1 MRHFMQRD
9 TFARSD
15 LAEPREA
22 RMRIPARSAGSRP
35 SSTWLVAGAFTALAI
50 ALVLILAVFVPRAD
64 MARLA
69 QLFVNGLITG
79 SILALAG
86 VGATLIFG
94 IQRIAN
100 FAHGDFLTIGA
111 YAAFVVNVL
120 LGQNLLVAA
129 LGAMVAVALF
139 GVAAHFGLFRPLR
152 GRGTVAI
159 ALVSVG
165 LGLLIRNVIFM
176 AAGSQ
181 IRQFDVNQSEVITA
195 GVVRLSPGQA
205 GAVVVALVVA
215 PLVAL
220 FLART
225 RLGKQMRAVADNRDL
240 ASVSGIDVERI
251 GVYVW
256 ILAGGLAGLAG
267 VMLGLSQGA
276 FDPNMGLGPLFLIF
290 TTVVLGGIG
299 SAYGALVSGLALGLA
314 MELSTWDAL
323 FGGLDSKYKPV
334 LAFVVLI
341 LLLLYRP
348 QGLFGQERVL

>member
-1 MRHFMQRD
+1 MR
-9 TFARSD
+9 T
-15 LAEPREA
+15 
-22 RMRIPARSAGSRP
+22 SALP
-35 SSTWLVAGAFTALAI
+35 TSTRLTGKGTVAGLLIVGAVAVVLVALALA
-50 ALVLILAVFVPRAD
+50 PQAD
-64 MARLA
+64 GARLA
-69 QLFVNGLITG
+69 QLLVNGVITG
-79 SILALAG
+79 SILALAA

-111 YAAFVVNVL
+111 YVAFFVNVA

-129 LGAMVAVALF
+129 LGAMAAVALF

-165 LGLLIRNVIFM
+165 LGLLIRNVIFIV
-176 AAGSQ
+176 AGSQ
-181 IRQFDVNQSEVITA
+181 TRQYNVDQSQVIMV

-205 GAVVVALVVA
+205 AAVAVAVVVA
-215 PLVAL
+215 PLTAL

-240 ASVSGIDVERI
+240 ASVAGIDVERI
-251 GVYVW
+251 GVAVW
-256 ILAGGLAGLAG
+256 VLAGGLAGLAG
-267 VMLGLSQGA
+267 VMLGLSQGV

-290 TTVVLGGIG
+290 TAVVLGGIG
-299 SAYGALVSGLALGLA
+299 SAYGALVAGLVLGLA
-314 MELSTWDAL
+314 MELSTWDVL

-334 LAFVVLI
+334 LAFVALI

-348 QGLFGQERVL
+348 QGLFGQARVL

>member
-1 MRHFMQRD
+1 
-9 TFARSD
+9 
-15 LAEPREA
+15 
-22 RMRIPARSAGSRP
+22 MRIVVRSLESQPVRI
-35 SSTWLVAGAFTALAI
+35 WLIAGAVAALAL
-50 ALVLILAVFVPRAD
+50 AFVLILAVFVPQAD
-64 MARLA
+64 VARLA

-100 FAHGDFLTIGA
+100 FAQGDFLTIGA
-111 YAAFVVNVL
+111 YAAFVVNVV
-120 LGQNLLVAA
+120 LGQSLLLAA
-129 LGAMVAVALF
+129 LGAMGAVALF

-165 LGLLIRNVIFM
+165 LGLLIRNVMFIV
-176 AAGSQ
+176 AGSQ
-181 IRQFDVNQSEVITA
+181 IRQFNVNQSEVIMVGA
-195 GVVRLSPGQA
+195 VRLSPGQA
-205 GAVVVALVVA
+205 VAVAVALVVA

-240 ASVSGIDVERI
+240 ASVSGIDIERI

-256 ILAGGLAGLAG
+256 VLAGGLAGLAG

-290 TTVVLGGIG
+290 TAVVLGGIG
-299 SAYGALVSGLALGLA
+299 SAYGALVAGLALGLA

-348 QGLFGQERVL
+348 QGLFGKARVL

>member
-1 MRHFMQRD
+1 VRIA
-9 TFARSD
+9 ARS
-15 LAEPREA
+15 PKSQ
-22 RMRIPARSAGSRP
+22 PA
-35 SSTWLVAGAFTALAI
+35 STWLIAGAFAALAI
-50 ALVLILAVFVPRAD
+50 ALVLILAVFVPQTD
-64 MARLA
+64 SARLA
-69 QLFVNGLITG
+69 QLLVNGLITG

-86 VGATLIFG
+86 VGTTLIFG

-111 YAAFVVNVL
+111 YAAFAVNVV
-120 LGQNLLVAA
+120 LGQNLLIAA
-129 LGAMVAVALF
+129 LGAMGAVALF

-165 LGLLIRNVIFM
+165 LGMLIRNVIFIV
-176 AAGSQ
+176 AGSQ
-181 IRQFDVNQSEVITA
+181 IRQFNVNQSEVITIGA
-195 GVVRLSPGQA
+195 VRLSPGQA
-205 GAVVVALVVA
+205 VAVAVALVVA

-251 GVYVW
+251 GVFVW

-267 VMLGLSQGA
+267 VMLGLSQGV

-290 TTVVLGGIG
+290 TSVVLGGIG
-299 SAYGALVSGLALGLA
+299 SAYGALVAGLALGLA

-348 QGLFGQERVL
+348 QGVFGQARVL

>member
-1 MRHFMQRD
+1 V
-9 TFARSD
+9 
-15 LAEPREA
+15 
-22 RMRIPARSAGSRP
+22 RIAALP
-35 SSTWLVAGAFTALAI
+35 SSSRLTSKWTVVGAVAALALAI
-50 ALVLILAVFVPRAD
+50 ALILAVFIPQAD
-64 MARLA
+64 AARLA
-69 QLFVNGLITG
+69 QLLVNGVITG

-111 YAAFVVNVL
+111 YAAFVVNVV

-129 LGAMVAVALF
+129 LGAMGAVALF

-165 LGLLIRNVIFM
+165 LGLLIRNVIFII
-176 AAGSQ
+176 AGAQ
-181 IRQFDVNQSEVITA
+181 IRQFNVNQSEVFTI
-195 GVVRLSPGQA
+195 GVIRLSPGQA
-205 GAVVVALVVA
+205 VAVAVALVVA

-240 ASVSGIDVERI
+240 AAVSGIDVERM
-251 GVYVW
+251 GVSVW

-267 VMLGLSQGA
+267 VMLGLSQGV

-290 TTVVLGGIG
+290 TVVVLGGIG
-299 SAYGALVSGLALGLA
+299 SAYGALVAGLALGLA

-348 QGLFGQERVL
+348 QGVFGQARVL

>member
-1 MRHFMQRD
+1 VHV
-9 TFARSD
+9 
-15 LAEPREA
+15 
-22 RMRIPARSAGSRP
+22 RIAALPASSRLT
-35 SSTWLVAGAFTALAI
+35 SKWTVAGALAALALAI
-50 ALVLILAVFVPRAD
+50 VLILAVFIPQAD
-64 MARLA
+64 GARLA
-69 QLFVNGLITG
+69 QLLVNGVITG

-111 YAAFVVNVL
+111 YAAFVVNVV
-120 LGQNLLVAA
+120 LGQNLLIAA
-129 LGAMVAVALF
+129 LSAMGAVALF
-139 GVAAHFGLFRPLR
+139 GVAAHFVLFRPLR

-165 LGLLIRNVIFM
+165 LGLLIRNVIFII
-176 AAGSQ
+176 AGSQ
-181 IRQFDVNQSEVITA
+181 IRQFNVNQSEVFII
-195 GVVRLSPGQA
+195 GVIRLSPGQA
-205 GAVVVALVVA
+205 VAVAVALVVA

-240 ASVSGIDVERI
+240 AAVAGIDVERI
-251 GVYVW
+251 GVAVW

-267 VMLGLSQGA
+267 VMLGLSQGV

-290 TTVVLGGIG
+290 TVVVLGGIG
-299 SAYGALVSGLALGLA
+299 SAYGALVAGLALGLA

-348 QGLFGQERVL
+348 QGLFGQARVL

>member
-1 MRHFMQRD
+1 V
-9 TFARSD
+9 
-15 LAEPREA
+15 
-22 RMRIPARSAGSRP
+22 RIAALP
-35 SSTWLVAGAFTALAI
+35 SSSRLTSKWAVAGALAALALAI
-50 ALVLILAVFVPRAD
+50 ALILAVFIPQAD
-64 MARLA
+64 AARLA
-69 QLFVNGLITG
+69 QLLVNGVITG

-111 YAAFVVNVL
+111 YAAFVVNVVL
-120 LGQNLLVAA
+120 DQNLLVAV
-129 LGAMVAVALF
+129 LGAMGAVALF

-165 LGLLIRNVIFM
+165 LGLLIRNVIFIV
-176 AAGSQ
+176 AGSQ
-181 IRQFDVNQSEVITA
+181 SRQFNVDQSQVITIGA
-195 GVVRLSPGQA
+195 VRLSPGQA
-205 GAVVVALVVA
+205 VAVAVAVVVA

-251 GVYVW
+251 GVFVW

-267 VMLGLSQGA
+267 VMLGLSQGV

-290 TTVVLGGIG
+290 TSVVLGGIG
-299 SAYGALVSGLALGLA
+299 SAYGALVAGLALGLA
-314 MELSTWDAL
+314 MELSTWDVL

-348 QGLFGQERVL
+348 QGLFGQARVL

>member
-1 MRHFMQRD
+1 VRIA
-9 TFARSD
+9 ARSP
-15 LAEPREA
+15 ESQ
-22 RMRIPARSAGSRP
+22 PA
-35 SSTWLVAGAFTALAI
+35 STWLIAGAFAALAI
-50 ALVLILAVFVPRAD
+50 ALVLILAVFVPQAD
-64 MARLA
+64 SARLA
-69 QLFVNGLITG
+69 QLLVNGLITG

-111 YAAFVVNVL
+111 YAAFAVNVV
-120 LGQNLLVAA
+120 LGQNLLIAA
-129 LGAMVAVALF
+129 LGAMGAVALF

-165 LGLLIRNVIFM
+165 LGLLIRNVIFIV
-176 AAGSQ
+176 AGSQ
-181 IRQFDVNQSEVITA
+181 IRQFNVNQSEVITIGA
-195 GVVRLSPGQA
+195 VRLSPGQA
-205 GAVVVALVVA
+205 VAVVVALVVA

-251 GVYVW
+251 GVSVW

-267 VMLGLSQGA
+267 VMLGLSQGV

-290 TTVVLGGIG
+290 TAVVLGGIG
-299 SAYGALVSGLALGLA
+299 SAYGALVAGLALGLA
-314 MELSTWDAL
+314 MELSTWEAL

-348 QGLFGQERVL
+348 QGLFGQARVL

>member
-1 MRHFMQRD
+1 VS
-9 TFARSD
+9 T
-15 LAEPREA
+15 
-22 RMRIPARSAGSRP
+22 SALPTASRLT
-35 SSTWLVAGAFTALAI
+35 SKWLVGGAI
-50 ALVLILAVFVPRAD
+50 AALVIVLVVIAMVVTPQAD
-64 MARLA
+64 MTRLA

-100 FAHGDFLTIGA
+100 FAHGDFLTMGA
-111 YAAFVVNVL
+111 YAAFAVNVV
-120 LGQNLLVAA
+120 LGQNLVAA
-129 LGAMVAVALF
+129 AVGAMLAVAVF
-139 GVAAHFGLFRPLR
+139 GVIAHFGLFRPLS

-159 ALVSVG
+159 ALISVG
-165 LGLLIRNVIFM
+165 LGMLIRNVIFIV
-176 AAGSQ
+176 AGSE
-181 IRQFDVNQSEVITA
+181 IRHFNVSQSDVVELGS
-195 GVVRLSPGQA
+195 VRLSPGQ
-205 GAVVVALVVA
+205 GVAVVVALIVA

-240 ASVSGIDVERI
+240 AAVAGIDVERI

-256 ILAGGLAGLAG
+256 VLAGGLAGLAG
-267 VMLGLSQGA
+267 LMLGLGQGT

-299 SAYGALVSGLALGLA
+299 SAYGALAAGLALGLA
-314 MELSTWDAL
+314 MELSTWDVF

-348 QGLFGQERVL
+348 QGLFGKARVL

>member
-1 MRHFMQRD
+1 
-9 TFARSD
+9 
-15 LAEPREA
+15 
-22 RMRIPARSAGSRP
+22 MRISALSP
-35 SSTWLVAGAFTALAI
+35 ESQPTSKWLVAGAFTALAI
-50 ALVLILAVFVPRAD
+50 ALVLILAVFVPQAD
-64 MARLA
+64 SARLA

-79 SILALAG
+79 AILALAG

-111 YAAFVVNVL
+111 YAAYVVNVV
-120 LGQNLLVAA
+120 LGQNLLAAA
-129 LGAMVAVALF
+129 LGALGVVALF

-152 GRGTVAI
+152 GRGTVAL

-165 LGLLIRNVIFM
+165 LGLLIRNVIFIV
-176 AAGSQ
+176 AGSE
-181 IRQFDVNQSEVITA
+181 IRQFNVDQSEVITV

-205 GAVVVALVVA
+205 VAVAVAFVVA

-225 RLGKQMRAVADNRDL
+225 RIGKQMRAVADNRDL

-267 VMLGLSQGA
+267 VMLGLSQGT

-290 TTVVLGGIG
+290 TAVVLGGIG
-299 SAYGALVSGLALGLA
+299 SAYGALVAGLALGLA

-348 QGLFGQERVL
+348 QGLFGQARVL